1 MSKEQDAVFFRN
13 FALVLV
19 LLTLFGFIAA
29 FLGRKFAPQA
39 DRGHG
44 VAATAPAPGANAGE
58 RQ

>member
-29 FLGRKFAPQA
+29 FLGRTFAPEA
-39 DRGHG
+39 DRGQG
-44 VAATAPAPGANAGE
+44 GAAPAAASAGE
-58 RQ
+58 KHG